1 MPADAGIDEGDPY
14 LLQRLA
20 KGDHF
25 LKGGALL
32 HQIQHGE
39 AEDDDE
45 IRPDPLADSADNLHR
60 EAHAVFA
67 AATPAVGAL
76 VGALADELVDEIAF
90 RAHHLDPVIARAP
103 GQLCGGGEV
112 ADGAADLPL
121 AHGARLERRD
131 GALRALGA
139 RLNG

>member
-60 EAHAVFA
+60 EAHAVSLL
-67 AATPAVGAL
+67 PPQPSVRLL
-76 VGALADELVDEIAF
+76 VRSQMNWLM
-90 RAHHLDPVIARAP
+90 R
-103 GQLCGGGEV
+103 
-112 ADGAADLPL
+112 
-121 AHGARLERRD
+121 
-131 GALRALGA
+131 
-139 RLNG
+139 